1 MHGASL
7 EWLAP
12 DICVVRAGEGHRDWR
27 TLDPWTY
34 SVTVRVVNG
43 TAEFHAGI
51 GIGDRW
57 DNYRSQRAVIRAL
70 RAEGNRVDGGERAAR

>member
-1 MHGASL
+1 MYGASL

-12 DICVVRAGEGHRDWR
+12 DICVVRAGAGHRSYLAR
-27 TLDPWTY
+27 DPWTY

-51 GIGDRW
+51 GIGTRW

-70 RAEGNRVDGGERAAR
+70 RAAGIRVRGWKRAG

>member
-1 MHGASL
+1 MSHGASL

-12 DICVVRAGEGHRDWR
+12 DICVVRAGEGHQDWR

-34 SVTVRVVNG
+34 SVTVRVVDG
-43 TAEFHAGI
+43 RAEFHAGI

-70 RAEGNRVDGGERAAR
+70 ARAGIRVEGWERAG